1 MKRNK
6 LLLATCNHHL
16 AKSDETIIYVYIC
29 AIEHAVT
36 RRGLH
41 DIGRTSMYAAHRDV

>member
-16 AKSDETIIYVYIC
+16 ARKEMSIDLYRLTESGGIETHVMRIN
-29 AIEHAVT
+29 T
-36 RRGLH
+36 
-41 DIGRTSMYAAHRDV
+41 M